1 MPTPHNRGEKGDFAK
16 TVLMP
21 GDPLR
26 AKFIAE
32 HFLDEA
38 KLVNDVRAAY
48 AYTGKYK
55 GKTVSVMASGMGMPS
70 MGIYSY
76 ELFGQYDVENIIRI
90 GSSGAY
96 VPELKLYDVV
106 LAESVWSESSFAK
119 VQNGCIQDI
128 LYPSMELNKKI
139 KEAAERSKKKII
151 PVRVHSSDVFYAEA
165 GMDSYQEIYKKHQC
179 SCVDMESFSLFHN
192 AKVLGKHAACLLT
205 ISDSF
210 PTGEKAS
217 AKERQE
223 AFTVMMEIALESCR

>member
-32 HFLDEA
+32 HFLENA
-38 KLVNDVRAAY
+38 RLVNDVRAAY
-48 AYTGKYK
+48 GYTGSYK

-76 ELFGQYDVENIIRI
+76 ELFRLYDVENIIRI
-90 GSSGAY
+90 GSSGSY
-96 VPELKLYDVV
+96 VPELNLYDVV
-106 LAESVWSESSFAK
+106 IAESVWSESSFAK
-119 VQNGCIQDI
+119 TQNGSIRDI
-128 LYPSMELNKKI
+128 LYPSKDLNRKI
-139 KEAAERSKKKII
+139 KEAAEKRGTPLI
-151 PVRVHSSDVFYAEA
+151 PVRVHSSDVFYPEA
-165 GMDSYQEIYKKHQC
+165 DMDDYQKIHKKHQC
-179 SCVDMESFSLFHN
+179 DCVDMESFALFHN
-192 AKVLGKHAACLLT
+192 ADVLQKHAACLLT

-223 AFTVMMEIALESCR
+223 AFTVMIEIALDAC